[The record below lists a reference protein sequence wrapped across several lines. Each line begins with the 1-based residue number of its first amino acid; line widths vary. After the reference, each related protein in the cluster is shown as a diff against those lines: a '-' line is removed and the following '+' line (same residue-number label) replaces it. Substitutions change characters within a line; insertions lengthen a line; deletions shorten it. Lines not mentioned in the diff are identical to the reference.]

1 MKTLVV
7 TSPIRI
13 VFTTFAVGAVLF
25 AQQVEDHK
33 RPEQGDPMP
42 DITLV
47 DATSGHRTSVL
58 GALATPPL
66 DAPLVIAFVHQD
78 KDLCVRFVKELAKE
92 IDGLGES
99 RARCA
104 IHLVFCGEQPD
115 GATVTAARE
124 LATPFQ
130 VHRDTDR
137 SAYRAMGLI
146 AFPTVYVVDRRT
158 RTIETLRRGYKIS
171 LAQEISGTM
180 AVALGLMSAEDFA
193 RVMSPAAEVPAAVKQ
208 HRARLRQAH
217 QLLRGDKPEIAMQMF
232 ETMLAEDPS
241 DPDARAGRAIAAGRL
256 GRPDAHELLVAAHE
270 DHPEEAPVALA
281 LAAWLTEHDRLD
293 EAEPLIR
300 GALDHDPAPA
310 WFALGRLHE
319 RRGRWME
326 AAIAYKEAATR
337 LMH

>member
-7 TSPIRI
+7 TSPFRSVLSAI
-13 VFTTFAVGAVLF
+13 ALGAVLF
-25 AQQVEDHK
+25 AQQVEEHK
-33 RPEQGDPMP
+33 RPEQGDAMP
-42 DITLV
+42 DITVV
-47 DATSGHRTSVL
+47 DAASGHRLSVL

-99 RARCA
+99 RERCA
-104 IHLVFCGEQPD
+104 IHVVFCGEQAD
-115 GATVTAARE
+115 GATVAAARE
-124 LATPFQ
+124 LPAPFRVQ
-130 VHRDTDR
+130 RDTDR
-137 SAYRAMGLI
+137 SAYKTMGLI

-171 LAQEISGTM
+171 LAQEVSGTL

-193 RVMSPAAEVPAAVKQ
+193 RVMSPAAEVPAAVKR

-217 QLLRGDKPEIAMQMF
+217 QLLHGDKPESAMQMF
-232 ETMLAEDPS
+232 EAMLQEDPS

-256 GRPDAHELLVAAHE
+256 GRPNAHELLVAAHE
-270 DHPEEAPVALA
+270 DHPEAAPVALA

-319 RRGRWME
+319 RRGQWMQ
-326 AAIAYKEAATR
+326 AAIAYREAATR